1 MELSPRLYHW
11 LVRPKWFTKL
21 YISNTIQS
29 HFNFDN
35 KTVLDFG
42 CGIGTNCYLFNT
54 ASYIGVDCD
63 QKRIN
68 YAKRLYSDYKF
79 YTLKENHIPIDT
91 DSVDYIVI
99 ISVLHHISSE
109 ELSNYLQEFRRIL
122 RPNGKIIIMEPCFFE
137 HAHLCNYF
145 MAFFD
150 RGKYI
155 RNEEEYLNLFNKC
168 HYQTNKLKKFNQLFF
183 YNKLIFSA
191 VPIS

>member
-1 MELSPRLYHW
+1 MELSPRLYRW

-21 YISNTIQS
+21 YISNAMQQ

-35 KTVLDFG
+35 KRVLDFG

-63 QKRIN
+63 QRRID
-68 YAKRLYSDYKF
+68 YAKHLYSDYQF
-79 YTLKENHIPIDT
+79 YTVKENYIPIDN
-91 DSVDYIVI
+91 DSIDYIVI

-109 ELSNYLQEFRRIL
+109 ELSNYLQEFRRVL

-137 HAHLCNYF
+137 NSHLCNHF
-145 MAFFD
+145 MSFFD

-155 RNEEEYLNLFNKC
+155 RNENEYLNLFYK
-168 HYQTNKLKKFNQLFF
+168 HDYQTNKLKRFKQLFF

-191 VPIS
+191 DPK